1 MRVEAVVCVS
11 CGAKFGATHAR
22 CPRCRTRLAAAP
34 PQPVRTAT
42 PSSGRWSALV
52 LAAFGIAVAGLWLSG
67 REPAPASR
75 TPTGPA
81 RDLLAARRPAAP
93 AAAPQIAGAEGVVP
107 PDPVFLL
114 SPDLPANDQSSEDA
128 ELLEQSRV
136 ALQRDPLD
144 ADALYDTGR
153 FLIRLGRFEEAL
165 APLRQAALM
174 RTDRWPQA
182 FTLAYACALGRH
194 WPEAVAGFRRARV
207 LSPNDAVT
215 SYDLALAHQ
224 KLGDY
229 QGAAQEYA
237 AAIALAPSAAAP
249 RLGLAI
255 SLDRQGRAAEARA
268 AYEQALH
275 LMPEG
280 PDADR
285 VRARVRWLEGDS
297 AQR

>member
-1 MRVEAVVCVS
+1 M
-11 CGAKFGATHAR
+11 
-22 CPRCRTRLAAAP
+22 
-34 PQPVRTAT
+34 
-42 PSSGRWSALV
+42 
-52 LAAFGIAVAGLWLSG
+52 
-67 REPAPASR
+67 
-75 TPTGPA
+75 
-81 RDLLAARRPAAP
+81 
-93 AAAPQIAGAEGVVP
+93 P

-114 SPDLPANDQSSEDA
+114 SPDLPANDRSSRDA
-128 ELLEQSRV
+128 ALLEQSRA

-153 FLIRLGRFEEAL
+153 FLIRLGRIEEAL

-182 FTLAYACALGRH
+182 FTLAYACALGQH
-194 WPEAVAGFRRARV
+194 WPEAVAGFRRAKV
-207 LSPNDAVT
+207 LGPDDAVT
-215 SYDLALAHQ
+215 SYDLALAQQ
-224 KLGDY
+224 KSGGY

-268 AYEQALH
+268 AYEQALR

-285 VRARVRWLEGDS
+285 VAARVRRLEGGS